1 MSDGRYFFACE
12 RVLNGRKK
20 SIYCGRRRHFALKNA
35 IVKILAENG
44 TQLPANALK
53 ISENR
58 AKKGVQKVDRR
69 PPI

>member
-1 MSDGRYFFACE
+1 MSGGRYFFARK

-20 SIYCGRRRHFALKNA
+20 SIYCGGRRHFALKNA
-35 IVKILAENG
+35 IVKILAEKG
-44 TQLPANALK
+44 AQLPANALK
-53 ISENR
+53 ISEKR